1 MVESHSLKLA
11 MSTANISEHLI
22 CFATHKLKLQ
32 GFEGVTPTV
41 LNFLGSL
48 ECDKDNHASEIARQ
62 LNVSR
67 QMVAKT
73 VQELCRLGYVEQ
85 NASGGVRKQ
94 IRFTEKGEHLMSAAR
109 KVFALLDETM
119 HNQLGLDELIALNE
133 SLIKLNNALIQALAN
148 SEKGQAAC

>member
-22 CFATHKLKLQ
+22 LFATHQLKTQ

-73 VQELCRLGYVEQ
+73 VKELCRLGYVEQ
-85 NASGGVRKQ
+85 NASGGLRKQ
-94 IRFTEKGEHLMSAAR
+94 IRFTEQGERLMSAAR
-109 KVFALLDETM
+109 KAFFLLDQTM
-119 HNQLGLDELIALNE
+119 HKQIGLEELITLNE
-133 SLIKLNNALIQALAN
+133 SLMKLHNALIRAVAN
-148 SEKGQAAC
+148 S